1 MSMIDKRIAKR
12 VLAGLTAA
20 ASLAAGGMIAGTA
33 VAADTAIAPDAAKDG
48 TIKLLATNDKAFTGK
63 TETLQ
68 AIQLAKYDSGT
79 TDGTNLTGV
88 SVTTN
93 ATYKDAITEALKAA
107 GVTPTYADNPIYDVM
122 QIAGDTADTIPS
134 YSSDLRKF
142 ATALNAND
150 TIKKATGSKGAVNA
164 TNAKEFDFTGLTPG
178 YYLIRDTTPK
188 GSTGAIPMIVGT
200 TLGGQSFK
208 TSQLGTVVYKSIDD
222 DGTGKTDKPDP
233 TNPDKGGNVTPPAK
247 DFENSDTAH
256 KVGDYL
262 KYTVTQKVPNTTGY
276 PGYRL
281 NLRDTLGASLDYVN
295 DADHATTI
303 TVNGKALDASL
314 YKFTQSD
321 TSTTSKDGR
330 VLTWEFGAADKY
342 TPEGGTAM
350 DVRNILKDDATKA
363 IFTPG
368 ATITVTY
375 YGQINEQVTVKD
387 GLKNIIATDYSNN
400 PNAWGDQL
408 GTIEGG
414 KDGDKDNPSEAQV
427 GEVTL
432 SAVDKDKNPLTSDAS
447 FQIFQGSDKTPQ
459 KFVKVDDQH
468 YTLAKDGTAGAVD
481 TIVVPAGKDVTI
493 NSIAGNYHVSQVAPF
508 PTGFSGSLKADFY
521 FNATATQNA
530 DKTWTKNSTL
540 VNDTTNQH
548 GLAYQNGPTG
558 IGIMQVKNLSE
569 LPATGST
576 MQVIL
581 GAMAAIVAAGVTV
594 SAVKA
599 KQSQRI

>member
-1 MSMIDKRIAKR
+1 MPMIDKRIAKR

-20 ASLAAGGMIAGTA
+20 ASLAAGGVIAGTA
-33 VAADTAIAPDAAKDG
+33 MAADTAIAPDKAKDG
-48 TIKLLATNDKAFTGK
+48 TIKLLATNDKAFDGK
-63 TETLQ
+63 TATLQ
-68 AIQLAKYDSGT
+68 AIPLATYDGGT
-79 TDGTNLTGV
+79 TNGTNLTGI

-93 ATYKDAITEALKAA
+93 ADYKDAITAALGDA
-107 GVTPTYADNPIYDVM
+107 GVKITYADNPVYDVM
-122 QIAGDTADTIPS
+122 QITGDTADTIPS
-134 YSSDLRKF
+134 YSSALRKF
-142 ATALNAND
+142 ATSLNTQKA
-150 TIKKATGSKGAVNA
+150 IKDATGTPGTVNA
-164 TNAKEFDFTGLTPG
+164 TNKKEFDFTGLTPG

-188 GSTGAIPMIVGT
+188 GHTGAIPMIVGT
-200 TLGGQSFK
+200 TLGGQSFAG
-208 TSQLGTVVYKSIDD
+208 SELGTVVYKSIDD
-222 DGTGKTDKPDP
+222 DNTGKTEKPDP
-233 TNPDKGGNVTPPAK
+233 TNPDKGGNITPPAK

-295 DADHATTI
+295 DATHATTI

-330 VLTWEFGAADKY
+330 VLTWEFGAADTY

-414 KDGDKDNPSEAQV
+414 KDGDKDNPSEAHV

-432 SAVDKDKNPLTSDAS
+432 TAVDKDKNPLTSDAS
-447 FQIFQGSDKTPQ
+447 FQIFQGADKTPQ

-468 YTLAKDGTAGAVD
+468 YTLSKDGTGTD
-481 TIVVPAGKDVTI
+481 TIVVPAGKNVTI
-493 NSIAGNYHVSQVAPF
+493 NGIAGNYHVSQVAPF
-508 PTGFSGSLKADFY
+508 PTGFSASLGADFY

-540 VNDTTNQH
+540 VNDTTNKN

-558 IGIMQVKNLSE
+558 IGIMQVKNLSQ

-581 GAMAAIVAAGVTV
+581 GAMAAIVAAGVAV